1 VNAHIERPYVRRMD
15 LADLP
20 EALALDTE
28 CLPRP
33 WSVGVWREELQSPH
47 SMYFAIEEEGHIVAQ
62 VGLKLILDETH
73 VMTIAVH
80 PRHRRRGY
88 ARALTRAALD
98 AVPQARAVHLEVRP
112 SNTAARALYESLGF
126 DVTAQRPG
134 YYGDEDALL
143 MTLNLRAARRP

>member
-1 VNAHIERPYVRRMD
+1 MD

-28 CLPRP
+28 CLPCP
-33 WSVGVWREELQSPH
+33 WSVGVWREELRSPH
-47 SMYFAIEEEGHIVAQ
+47 SMYFAIKEEGRIVAQ
-62 VGLKLILDETH
+62 IGLKFILDEAH
-73 VMTIAVH
+73 VMTIAVY
-80 PRHRRRGY
+80 PSHRRRGY
-88 ARALTRAALD
+88 ARALIQAALD
-98 AVPQARAVHLEVRP
+98 AAPQARAVHLEVRP